1 MALLSLEGII
11 VAQSKRQSLKE
22 TMTNTG
28 VGMVGSW
35 LITMGTFSALGVS
48 NVAGNALASTVAT
61 IGCTVWSIARGYT
74 IRRMFNKLNEK
85 EKQNDTTIQ
94 TER

>member
-1 MALLSLEGII
+1 MALLSLEGIM
-11 VAQSKRQSLKE
+11 AQTKKQSLKE

-35 LITMGTFSALGVS
+35 LITMGCLTLWANPVVSA
-48 NVAGNALASTVAT
+48 TVAT
-61 IGCTVWSIARGYT
+61 FGCTVWSIARGYT
-74 IRRMFNKLNEK
+74 IRRMFNKLNDK

>member
-1 MALLSLEGII
+1 M
-11 VAQSKRQSLKE
+11 AQSKKQSLKE
-22 TMTNTG
+22 TLSNTG
-28 VGMVGSW
+28 IGMVGSW
-35 LITMGTFSALGVS
+35 IITMGTFSALGVS

-85 EKQNDTTIQ
+85 GEPNGSNQ
-94 TER
+94 TVA

>member
-1 MALLSLEGII
+1 MS
-11 VAQSKRQSLKE
+11 QSKKQSLKE

-48 NVAGNALASTVAT
+48 NVAGNALASTIAT
-61 IGCTVWSIARGYT
+61 VGCTVWSIGRGYT
-74 IRRMFNKLNEK
+74 IRRYFNKMSEK
-85 EKQNDTTIQ
+85 GDTK
-94 TER
+94 